1 MMLAVID
8 YGAAN
13 LGSVCRAFQRLG
25 VDPVITGN
33 PVDLQSATHIVLPG
47 VGSFADCS
55 SRLREGGW
63 FDAIQMQVR
72 MCNKA
77 MLGVCVG
84 MQLLADDGT
93 EWGTHAGLGLIPGR
107 VRRLDELGC
116 KLRIPHVGWNDLN
129 VQGGQNSL
137 LNKIPSGTDM
147 YFVHSYAM
155 QTAHTQ
161 HVWATVDY
169 GVPLA
174 CVVGHERVMG
184 VQFHPEKSAKA
195 GLKLLQNFLN
205 LPAAAV
211 C

>member
-25 VDPVITGN
+25 VEPVVTCDPA
-33 PVDLQSATHIVLPG
+33 DLQSATHIVLPG

-55 SRLREGGW
+55 RRLRDGGW
-63 FDAIQMQVR
+63 FEAIQTQVHTR
-72 MCNKA
+72 SKA

-116 KLRIPHVGWNDLN
+116 TLCIPHVGWNDLN
-129 VQGGQNSL
+129 VQGGQNGL
-137 LNKIPSGTDM
+137 LKGIPSGTDM
-147 YFVHSYAM
+147 YFVHSYAL
-155 QTAHTQ
+155 QTTHTQ

-174 CVVGHERVMG
+174 CVVGSGRVMG

-195 GLKLLQNFLN
+195 GLTVLKNFLN
-205 LPAAAV
+205 VPVATA

>member
-25 VDPVITGN
+25 VDPLVTAN
-33 PVDLQSATHIVLPG
+33 PSDLQRATHIVLPG
-47 VGSFADCS
+47 VGSFADCA
-55 SRLREGGW
+55 RNLREAGW
-63 FDAIQMQVR
+63 VDVIQAQVR
-72 MCNKA
+72 AHSKA

-84 MQLLADDGT
+84 MQLLADEGT

-116 KLRIPHVGWNDLN
+116 TLRIPHVGWNDL
-129 VQGGQNSL
+129 VVKGGQDGL
-137 LNKIPSGTDM
+137 LSGIPSGTDM

-155 QTAHTQ
+155 EPIDAGD
-161 HVWATVDY
+161 VWATADY
-169 GVPLA
+169 GIPVA
-174 CVVGHERVMG
+174 CVVGSGRVMG

-205 LPAAAV
+205 LPVAAA